1 MNFST
6 KVVVTALFLS
16 CSCGLLAQQNAGPN
30 SSRSGAERMGAGEH
44 AQVRERARI
53 RESAGVTSYTV
64 DFFEDQSP
72 ATAFDMVGQLPGFS
86 FQNSEMSRGFSG
98 AAGNV
103 LINGRRPSTK
113 STRLSDVLRRI
124 PVSAVERID
133 VVRGSSPDIDMQGL
147 PIVAN
152 VIRTAGASSSNAL
165 EVTTKI
171 FPGGDTGNF
180 VRLERVQQEDG
191 LLMEGGL
198 FVIRDR
204 NMFDYGDGPYLA
216 KDASGAVTEEGK
228 FTADNWRKNVEA
240 TGAVTKE
247 LESGILRG
255 NILVG
260 ARDNEDNESYDILA
274 QAGNYTERTRTVRKS
289 KDIEIGGDYAHD
301 LEGGGTLEIIGVQSL
316 EWETDDS
323 RDVDPNGTK
332 LSNEKG
338 RAGESILRGSWRNP
352 LSDALHLELG
362 AEGAFNFLDAQST
375 LTQNGSTIS
384 LPSANVLVEE
394 TRTELFS
401 TLTYQGIDNLSLD
414 FGLRAE
420 DSEITVSGGANVQNT
435 FSFVKPRAMASYSL
449 GGGTQLRARVE
460 REVGQLDF
468 DDFAAGAEFSNDTVN
483 AGNPNLSPES
493 AWVYE
498 VGFEQPILGDGAINL
513 AYRHYEIEDVLDVIL
528 VAGFAAPGN
537 IGDGTRDVIAAS
549 IALPLSVN
557 DLDLGLLQIDGT
569 WRDSEVTDSVTGE
582 IREISGERPF
592 SGDLTYTRDFPSLDS
607 TFGIRATLPWEETNY
622 RIDQISLREYSGFWR
637 IYWDWQARQD
647 LLLRVQVESPF
658 KRELSR
664 HRTHY
669 NGLRSDNIIDGT
681 DERSSIMDP
690 FIYLRFRWT
699 F

>member
-1 MNFST
+1 MNSSI
-6 KVVVTALFLS
+6 KVVVAALFIAG
-16 CSCGLLAQQNAGPN
+16 SCGLLAQEVGQPDGV
-30 SSRSGAERMGAGEH
+30 R
-44 AQVRERARI
+44 QV

-72 ATAFDMVGQLPGFS
+72 ATAFDMIGQLPGFS

-152 VIRTAGASSSNAL
+152 VIRAAGTSSANAL
-165 EVTTKI
+165 EVTTKF
-171 FPGGDTGNF
+171 FPGGEYGNF
-180 VRLERVQQEDG
+180 VRLERVQQNDG
-191 LLMEGGL
+191 LLLEGGL
-198 FVIRDR
+198 SIIKDR
-204 NMFDYGDGPYLA
+204 NMGDYGEGPYRA
-216 KDASGAVTEEGK
+216 EDASGAVLEEGK
-228 FTADNWRKNVEA
+228 YIADNWRENIEA
-240 TGAVTKE
+240 IGAVTRE
-247 LESGILRG
+247 LETGILRG
-255 NILVG
+255 NINLST
-260 ARDNEDNESYDILA
+260 RENEDDETYDILA
-274 QAGNYTERTRTVRKS
+274 QSGSFVERTIRVSKS
-289 KDIEIGGDYAHD
+289 KDIELGGDYAHD
-301 LEGGGTLEIIGVQSL
+301 LEGGGSLEIIGVQSL

-323 RDVDPNGTK
+323 RDLSATGIK

-352 LSDALHLELG
+352 LSDSLHMELG
-362 AEGAFNFLDAQST
+362 AEAAFNFLDAQST
-375 LTQNGSTIS
+375 LTENGSSIS

-394 TRTELFS
+394 KRTELFS

-420 DSEITVSGGANVQNT
+420 DSEITVSGGANVQNQ
-435 FSFVKPRAMASYSL
+435 FSFIKPRVMASYSFE
-449 GGGTQLRARVE
+449 GGTQLRARIE
-460 REVGQLDF
+460 REVDQLDF

-483 AGNPNLSPES
+483 AGNPDLSPEN

-498 VGFEQPILGDGAINL
+498 IGIEQPILEEGAINL
-513 AYRHYEIEDVLDVIL
+513 AYRRYEIEDVLDVVL
-528 VAGFAAPGN
+528 VGGFAAPGN
-537 IGDGTRDVIAAS
+537 IGGGTRDVIAAS
-549 IALPLSVN
+549 VALPLSLN
-557 DLDLGLLQIDGT
+557 GFDLGLLQIDGT
-569 WRDSEVTDSVTGE
+569 WRQSEVTDSVTGE
-582 IREISGERPF
+582 TRDISGERPF
-592 SGDLTYTRDFPSLDS
+592 SGDLTYTRDFPALDS
-607 TFGIRATLPWEETNY
+607 TFGVRASLPWEKTDY
-622 RIDQISLREYSGFWR
+622 RIDQISFEENDGFWR

-664 HRTHY
+664 QRTHY
-669 NGLRSDNIIDGT
+669 DGLRSDNIIEGT

-690 FIYLRFRWT
+690 FVYFRFRWT

>member
-1 MNFST
+1 MNLST
-6 KVVVTALFLS
+6 KVVVAALFS
-16 CSCGLLAQQNAGPN
+16 VCSCGLMAQEADKADNVPQIQ
-30 SSRSGAERMGAGEH
+30 ET
-44 AQVRERARI
+44 
-53 RESAGVTSYTV
+53 AGVTSYPV
-64 DFFEDQSP
+64 AFFQDQSP

-86 FQNSEMSRGFSG
+86 FRNSEMSRGFSG

-152 VIRTAGASSSNAL
+152 VIRRPGASSSNAL
-165 EVTTKI
+165 QARVKV
-171 FPGGDTGNF
+171 FPGGETGQDIT
-180 VRLERVQQEDG
+180 LERVQQEDG
-191 LLMEGGL
+191 LLLEGGL
-198 FVIRDR
+198 TIDNDR
-204 NMFDYGDGPYLA
+204 SMFDYGDGPYRA
-216 KDASGAVTEEGK
+216 QDAAGTVTEEGR
-228 FTADNWRKNVEA
+228 FFADNWRSSVQA

-247 LESGILRG
+247 LETGILRG
-255 NILVG
+255 NILIG
-260 ARDNEDNESYDILA
+260 ARDNEDNESYDI
-274 QAGNYTERTRTVRKS
+274 QTQGGSYTERTVTVRKS
-289 KDIEIGGDYAHD
+289 KDIEVGGDYSHD
-301 LEGGGTLEIIGVQSL
+301 LDGGGTLEIIGVQSL

-323 RDVDPNGTK
+323 RDVDPGGVG

-338 RAGESILRGSWRNP
+338 RAGESILRGSWRTP
-352 LSDALHLELG
+352 MSESTHLELG
-362 AEGAFNFLDAQST
+362 LEGAFNFLDAQST
-375 LTQNGSTIS
+375 LTENGTTIS

-401 TLTYQGIDNLSLD
+401 TLTYQGVENLSLD
-414 FGLRAE
+414 FGVRAE
-420 DSEITVSGGANVQNT
+420 DSEITVTGGADVQNQ
-435 FSFVKPRAMASYSL
+435 FSFVKPRMMASYSL

-468 DDFAAGAEFSNDTVN
+468 GDFAAGAEFSNDTVN

-498 VGFEQPILGDGAINL
+498 IGIEQPILEDGAINL

-528 VAGFAAPGN
+528 VSGFAAPGN

-549 IALPLSVN
+549 LALPLSFN
-557 DLDLGLLQIDGT
+557 GFDLGLLQLDGT

-582 IREISGERPF
+582 TREISGERPF

-622 RIDQISLREYSGFWR
+622 RIDQISFREYSGFWR

-664 HRTHY
+664 QRTFY
-669 NGLRSDNIIDGT
+669 DGLRSDNIIRGT
-681 DERSSIMDP
+681 DERAAVMDP
-690 FIYLRFRWT
+690 FVYFRFRWT

>member
-1 MNFST
+1 MNLSIQ
-6 KVVVTALFLS
+6 VVVVALFLVGS
-16 CSCGLLAQQNAGPN
+16 SVLLAQETNESDSMP
-30 SSRSGAERMGAGEH
+30 E
-44 AQVRERARI
+44 VREI
-53 RESAGVTSYTV
+53 AGVTSYTV

-72 ATAFDMVGQLPGFS
+72 ATAFDMAGQLPGFS
-86 FQNSEMSRGFSG
+86 FQDSETSRGFSG

-133 VVRGSSPDIDMQGL
+133 LVRGSSPDIDMQGL

-152 VIRTAGASSSNAL
+152 VIRTSGNSSSNAL
-165 EVTTKI
+165 QVTTKF
-171 FPGGDTGNF
+171 FPGGDFGNF
-180 VRLERVQQEDG
+180 IRLERIQQNDG
-191 LLMEGGL
+191 LLLEGGL
-198 FVIRDR
+198 SIVKDR
-204 NMFDYGDGPYLA
+204 NMFDYGDGPYRA
-216 KDASGAVTEEGK
+216 EDASGTTVEEGT
-228 FTADNWRKNVEA
+228 FTADNWRESVEA
-240 TGAVTKE
+240 IGAATKE
-247 LESGILRG
+247 LETGILRG
-255 NILVG
+255 NINLST
-260 ARDNEDNESYDILA
+260 RENDDNESYDIRALS
-274 QAGNYTERTRTVRKS
+274 GDYTERTRTVRKS
-289 KDIEIGGDYAHD
+289 KDIEVGGDYAHD

-323 RDVDPNGTK
+323 RGVRPGGIS

-338 RAGESILRGSWRNP
+338 RAGESIVRGSWRDS
-352 LSDALHLELG
+352 LSGSVQLELG
-362 AEGAFNFLDAQST
+362 VEGAFNFLDAQST
-375 LTQNGSTIS
+375 LTENGSTIR

-401 TLTYQGIDNLSLD
+401 TLSYQGIENLSLD
-414 FGLRAE
+414 LGLRAE
-420 DSEITVSGGANVQNT
+420 NSEITVTGGANVQNE
-435 FSFVKPRAMASYSL
+435 FSFVKPRMMASYSL

-483 AGNPNLSPES
+483 AGNPNLSPENS
-493 AWVYE
+493 WVYE
-498 VGFEQPILGDGAINL
+498 VGIEQPILEDGAINL
-513 AYRHYEIEDVLDVIL
+513 TYRHYEIKDVLDVVL
-528 VAGFAAPGN
+528 VGGFAAPGN

-549 IALPLSVN
+549 ITLPLSLN
-557 DLDLGLLQIDGT
+557 DFDLGLLQIDGT
-569 WRDSEVTDSVTGE
+569 WRESEVTDSVTGE

-592 SGDLTYTRDFPSLDS
+592 SGDLAYTRDFPSLDS
-607 TFGIRATLPWEETNY
+607 TFGIRATLPWEETSY
-622 RIDQISLREYSGFWR
+622 RIDQIAFREYSGFWR

-669 NGLRSDNIIDGT
+669 DGLRSDNIIEGT

-690 FIYLRFRWT
+690 FVYFRFRWT